1 MIPPGKD
8 HQLTIKEIKT
18 IIEAVHKVYNFD
30 FSNYAFSSLQRRLN
44 RIITLYKFKSV
55 NDLIEKLSV
64 DKIFFGEFLEE
75 ITVNTT
81 EMFRDPEM
89 WRILRQTILKKIEHK
104 SFINIWH
111 AGCSSGEEV
120 FSMAILLKEMGIYD
134 KCKLLATDI
143 NKSVIER
150 AKSGVYAMRNM
161 ELNSENYLRAG
172 GKSSLE
178 NYFEV
183 ENSTAI
189 MHSDLLSN
197 VSFRVHNLAMDSH
210 FAKFD
215 IILCRN
221 VLIYFDKDLQER
233 VFSLFTNSLLKQ
245 GFFIIGS
252 KESMVWSS
260 FNSKYKL
267 INNKEKIYQLY

>member
-1 MIPPGKD
+1 MIPSGKD
-8 HQLTIKEIKT
+8 HQLTIKEIKK

-55 NDLIEKLSV
+55 DDLIEKIST

-120 FSMAILLKEMGIYD
+120 FSMAILLKELGIYD

-150 AKSGVYAMRNM
+150 AKSGIYAMRNM

-197 VSFRVHNLAMDSH
+197 VSFRVHNLAMDTH

-233 VFSLFTNSLLKQ
+233 VFNLFTNSLLKQ
-245 GFFIIGS
+245 GYFIIGS
-252 KESMVWSS
+252 KESMIWSS

-267 INNKEKIYQLY
+267 INNKEKIYQMY

>member
-1 MIPPGKD
+1 MLPSGKD
-8 HQLTIKEIKT
+8 HQLTIKEIKK
-18 IIEAVHKVYNFD
+18 IIDAVHKVYNFD

-44 RIITLYKFKSV
+44 RIITLYKFKAV
-55 NDLIEKLSV
+55 DELIEKLLA
-64 DKIFFGEFLEE
+64 DKMFFGEFLEE

-89 WRILRQTILKKIEHK
+89 WKTLRQTILKQIEHK

-120 FSMAILLKEMGIYD
+120 FSMAILLKELGIYD
-134 KCKLLATDI
+134 KTKLLATDI
-143 NKSVIER
+143 NKTVIER
-150 AKSGVYAMRNM
+150 AKSGTYAMRNM
-161 ELNSENYLRAG
+161 ELNGDNYLRAG
-172 GKSSLE
+172 GTSSLE
-178 NYFEV
+178 IYYET
-183 ENSTAI
+183 EGAKAI
-189 MHSDLLSN
+189 MHQDLLRN

-215 IILCRN
+215 LILCRN
-221 VLIYFDKDLQER
+221 VLIYFDKNLQEK
-233 VFSLFTNSLLKQ
+233 VFKLFTDSLLKQ
-245 GFFIIGS
+245 GYFVIGS